1 MDPRNYQIVALSAF
15 IWLGINRLGFQIN
28 LNVASAI
35 VCTALL
41 AQLCLFTPRP
51 LSGRFVRQFTGQSKS
66 ALISSLSLVLL
77 LRTEVVFIA
86 MLTALLAIA
95 SKRFIR
101 FDGSHFLNPSACAL
115 VLVTLLSPEAY
126 ISPGQWGALGLAAF
140 AVTGAGLLVVTRAQ
154 RLDVALAFILSFA
167 SIVFLRGWFL
177 GDPSAIALHQL
188 QSGALLLFTF
198 FMITDPKT
206 TPVNKFN
213 RVVFGVSVA
222 VLTAVLQFK
231 FYLAAAPIYAL
242 VILAP
247 LVPIFNFY
255 SRKNTNVNENTHSY
269 SVSDPVRV

>member
-95 SKRFIR
+95 SICI
-101 FDGSHFLNPSACAL
+101 HC
-115 VLVTLLSPEAY
+115 
-126 ISPGQWGALGLAAF
+126 I
-140 AVTGAGLLVVTRAQ
+140 
-154 RLDVALAFILSFA
+154 
-167 SIVFLRGWFL
+167 
-177 GDPSAIALHQL
+177 
-188 QSGALLLFTF
+188 FTW
-198 FMITDPKT
+198 M
-206 TPVNKFN
+206 
-213 RVVFGVSVA
+213 VFG
-222 VLTAVLQFK
+222 
-231 FYLAAAPIYAL
+231 
-242 VILAP
+242 
-247 LVPIFNFY
+247 
-255 SRKNTNVNENTHSY
+255 
-269 SVSDPVRV
+269 